1 MSKKRI
7 TNFQM
12 DSAKSIQFGYYL
24 SKVEM
29 EVICTRIGDGRWHV
43 RIISEG
49 KVYFDVTPTQGEL
62 RAWINHLDFV
72 VDLFIK
78 FDRL

>member
-24 SKVEM
+24 FTRTD
-29 EVICTRIGDGRWHV
+29 VICTRVGDGRWHV
-43 RIISEG
+43 RTISEG
-49 KVYFDVTPTQGEL
+49 KVYPDTFISTQDGL
-62 RAWINHLDFV
+62 RDWINHLYFV